1 MCIRD
6 SFYTGEKLY
15 GDSVTER
22 HSESISLLG
31 SKKFIEVSQDI
42 VEKFNL
48 TSGQCSMVQGDIET
62 TVSYIIND
70 NLPNDLIYIPIN
82 RRDLNKFDFSKE
94 IKVLPSRVKEALNV
108 N

>member
-6 SFYTGEKLY
+6 
-15 GDSVTER
+15 R
-22 HSESISLLG
+22 
-31 SKKFIEVSQDI
+31 DI

-62 TVSYIIND
+62 TVSYVIND